1 MLTKAEITAASQT
14 LDTTD
19 QEMWLALI
27 RANTFYRGNK
37 PFYPDVA
44 GELAAA
50 SGTLKGQMLNAIL
63 DKIEALGIGEASIRS
78 GDEGLNWSQSS
89 ERDALVKYGLS
100 VLYDATDV
108 VEQTSTTNGNFGV
121 IQVRQRSFAGACFY
135 CSCIGYHHGW
145 CSLYPR

>member
-1 MLTKAEITAASQT
+1 MLTKDEITAASPD
-14 LDTTD
+14 LDDTD

-37 PFYPDVA
+37 AFYPDVP
-44 GELAAA
+44 GEIAAA

-89 ERDALVKYGLS
+89 ERDAMVKYGLS

-108 VEQTSTTNGNFGV
+108 VYQPNTSAGDFGSV
-121 IQVRQRSFAGACFY
+121 QVRQRSAYGMCMFCN
-135 CSCIGYHHGW
+135 CMGYHHSW
-145 CSLYPR
+145 CSLASW